1 MSFFDQKVGDKKEP
15 QKPGPPT
22 PPAPPQAAPAPAQVL
37 QTATPSILPP
47 PPVTQA
53 APEPLPVTSAQ
64 PISAQRLPWVSV
76 PESPRPAEAQPMP
89 TIPTLSQPAAL
100 APDSGKLFRTPQ
112 ASPSQ
117 SKFPS
122 AEAMLG
128 EAAISSEE
136 SPTRLTPAP
145 RIEEPARPTPAPRT
159 VDSGANVPAVSMTA
173 APASSP
179 ALRAVEPERRSRE
192 MRAATATPVPPPPPI
207 VIPTDPRELEAKYVR
222 FREVFHKIRDEVA
235 KIIVG
240 QREIIE
246 GTLICFLAKGNVLL
260 EGVPGLGKTLLVRTF
275 AQTIN
280 ASFSRVQ
287 FTPDLMPADITGTN
301 IVTESETGH
310 RRLRFQPGPIFAHI
324 VLADEINRATPK
336 TQSALLEAMQE
347 HTVTVGGKIR
357 VLEEPFFVLATQNP
371 VEQEGTY
378 PLPEAQLDRFF
389 FKLIVPFPDLDELY
403 RISTSTTGTT
413 GDTVGRVSSAHEI
426 LELREIARVVPIAEA
441 VEKYAARLVMATHA
455 GRGYETEMIKRFVRY
470 GASPRGVQALVI
482 GAKIRAL
489 VDGRFSV
496 ACEDIRAVAP
506 MVLRHRLILNFE
518 GEAENV
524 STDAIVKELLAKVPE
539 GDRAR

>member
-15 QKPGPPT
+15 QKPSPPA
-22 PPAPPQAAPAPAQVL
+22 PPAPPQPVPPGL
-37 QTATPSILPP
+37 QTTTPSILPP
-47 PPVTQA
+47 PPIVQA
-53 APEPLPVTSAQ
+53 APGLAPVVNTPLP
-64 PISAQRLPWVSV
+64 AQRLPWVSI
-76 PESPRPAEAQPMP
+76 PEPPKTPEPQPMP
-89 TIPTLSQPAAL
+89 MIPSLAQLTAP
-100 APDSGKLFRTPQ
+100 APDSGKFSRTPQ
-112 ASPSQ
+112 ASASPSR
-117 SKFPS
+117 FPS
-122 AEAMLG
+122 AEAILG
-128 EAAISSEE
+128 ETTLTGED
-136 SPTRLTPAP
+136 SPTKITPGPSRA
-145 RIEEPARPTPAPRT
+145 EEPVRPTPVPRT
-159 VDSGANVPAVSMTA
+159 VDSGAQVPAVSMTA
-173 APASSP
+173 APSSSP
-179 ALRAVEPERRSRE
+179 VLRAVEPERRSRE
-192 MRAATATPVPPPPPI
+192 MRAATATPAPPPI
-207 VIPTDPRELEAKYVR
+207 VIPTDPRELEACYVR
-222 FREVFHKIRDEVA
+222 FREVFHRIRDEVA

-246 GTLICFLAKGNVLL
+246 GTLVCFLAKGNVLL

-310 RRLRFQPGPIFAHI
+310 RRMRFQPGPIFAHI

-357 VLEEPFFVLATQNP
+357 LLEEPFFVLATQNP

-403 RISTSTTGTT
+403 RISSSTTGTT
-413 GDTVGRVSSAHEI
+413 GDTVTRVSSANEI

-441 VEKYAARLVMATHA
+441 VEKYAARLVMATHN

-518 GEAENV
+518 GEAENI